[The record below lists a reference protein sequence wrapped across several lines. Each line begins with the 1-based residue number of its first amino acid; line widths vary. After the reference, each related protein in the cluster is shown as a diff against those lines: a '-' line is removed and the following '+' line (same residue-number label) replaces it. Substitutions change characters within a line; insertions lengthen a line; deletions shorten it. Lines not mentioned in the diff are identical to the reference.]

1 MSWWRTSKLNKFK
14 WNFWKAQCK
23 LTTRCT
29 RRGWRSNKMG
39 GVVEQQL
46 LNSRPWTTLGDVTNL
61 PYNIPQSWH
70 NNGAQ
75 LHNTLLVSN
84 NPNFVVA
91 PQNLDSRAPSFNI
104 KANGNWNL
112 MNPWKRPQGCS
123 NQYGNLSFW
132 VFKIF
137 KGSPQWKILISKA
150 WGRWEI
156 TYKER
161 GINSSL
167 GVRDAMHQSICA
179 ISIIEV

>member
-1 MSWWRTSKLNKFK
+1 
-14 WNFWKAQCK
+14 
-23 LTTRCT
+23 
-29 RRGWRSNKMG
+29 
-39 GVVEQQL
+39 
-46 LNSRPWTTLGDVTNL
+46 
-61 PYNIPQSWH
+61 
-70 NNGAQ
+70 
-75 LHNTLLVSN
+75 
-84 NPNFVVA
+84 
-91 PQNLDSRAPSFNI
+91 
-104 KANGNWNL
+104 